1 MMMSLHREIPII
13 RLLIKK
19 IFMMIKSPMETYV
32 SIGRG
37 ENLTWWAPHAE
48 AASYLRTKIGEI
60 GLKNTQECA

>member
-1 MMMSLHREIPII
+1 
-13 RLLIKK
+13 
-19 IFMMIKSPMETYV
+19 METYV